1 MSSLMRYTLVLQAPF
16 SVLQF
21 VIPTGRRP
29 TTTVL
34 APTADANVYAGAN
47 QNTNYGMSMGLSV
60 SLSSTTNH
68 DSTSVALMQYSLR
81 PLKAGTVRSAPR

>member
-1 MSSLMRYTLVLQAPF
+1 MCYTLISQAPF

-34 APTADANVYAGAN
+34 DPTADANVYAGAN

-60 SLSSTTNH
+60 TLSSTTNH